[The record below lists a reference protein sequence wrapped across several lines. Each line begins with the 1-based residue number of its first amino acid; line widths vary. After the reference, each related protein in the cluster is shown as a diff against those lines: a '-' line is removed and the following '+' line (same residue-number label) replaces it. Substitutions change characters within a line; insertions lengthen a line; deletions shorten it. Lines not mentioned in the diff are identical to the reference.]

1 MPRPLDPEGDEEAPH
16 WPIMPWLE
24 EEELSWP
31 DRIDCATAPVGLR
44 ERAARAARPICLM
57 DVSMTERSSG
67 FEFAKSDNRA
77 TPFGPCMEDYVA
89 VREPVFWDFHLQ
101 YRQRGNL

>member
-1 MPRPLDPEGDEEAPH
+1 
-16 WPIMPWLE
+16 MPWLE
-24 EEELSWP
+24 DEELSWP
-31 DRIDCATAPVGLR
+31 DRADCATAPVGLS
-44 ERAARAARPICLM
+44 EKAARAARPICLM

-89 VREPVFWDFHLQ
+89 VCEPVFWDFHLQ
-101 YRQRGNL
+101 YRQRANL

>member
-1 MPRPLDPEGDEEAPH
+1 
-16 WPIMPWLE
+16 
-24 EEELSWP
+24 
-31 DRIDCATAPVGLR
+31 
-44 ERAARAARPICLM
+44 M

-101 YRQRGNL
+101 YRRRGNL